1 MKIINTVKDMQKHA
15 DQIRNSGKTIAF
27 VPTMGFL
34 HEGHL
39 SLIKDGKKR
48 ADEVVVS
55 IFVNPTQFG
64 PGEDFTAYP
73 RDLDRDLALCRDAG
87 ADAVFTPKDTE
98 LYQSAYQ
105 TYINLTKLPN
115 HLCGISRP
123 THFKGVATVVSK
135 LFNIVKPHIAIF
147 GQKDYQQLLVIR
159 QMVCDLNFDIE
170 IIGAPIVREKDGL
183 AMSSRNTYLTPDQRK
198 QALCLYNS
206 LNKAQELLNSG
217 VIETAKITDAAKE
230 IITSQPESLIDYIRI
245 FDPDTLEDVQIADK
259 AVRMALAVKIGK
271 TRLID
276 NSLLTEKSPK

>member
-1 MKIINTVKDMQKHA
+1 MKIIAFVKDMQKHA

-34 HEGHL
+34 HDGHL

-73 RDLDRDLALCRDAG
+73 RDLNRDLALCRDAG

-98 LYQSAYQ
+98 LYGSAYQ

-123 THFKGVATVVSK
+123 THFRGVATVVSK

-170 IIGAPIVREKDGL
+170 IIGAPIVREADGL

-217 VIETAKITDAAKE
+217 VIETAKIIDAAKE

-276 NSLLTEKSPK
+276 NMILS

>member
-1 MKIINTVKDMQKHA
+1 MKIINTVKEMQKYA
-15 DQIRNSGKTIAF
+15 DLVRGDGKTIAF

-48 ADEVVVS
+48 ADKVIVS

-64 PGEDFTAYP
+64 PGEDFKSYP
-73 RDLDRDLALCRDAG
+73 RDMNRDLELCQNAG
-87 ADAVFTPKDTE
+87 ADTVFAPDDKD
-98 LYQSAYQ
+98 LYKSDYQ

-123 THFKGVATVVSK
+123 THFRGVATIVSK

-170 IIGAPIVREKDGL
+170 IIGAPIVREADGL
-183 AMSSRNTYLTPDQRK
+183 AMSSRNTYLSHEQRH

-206 LNKAQELLNSG
+206 LKTSQELIKSG
-217 VIETAKITDAAKE
+217 MIETSKIIAAAKD
-230 IITSQPESLIDYIRI
+230 IISSQPEAIVDYIRI
-245 FDPDTLEDVQIADK
+245 CDPDTLEDVQIIDK
-259 AVRMALAVKIGK
+259 PVRMALAVKIGK

-276 NSLLTEKSPK
+276 NMMLGAV

>member
-1 MKIINTVKDMQKHA
+1 MKIINTVREMQNHS
-15 DQIRNSGKTIAF
+15 DFSRMRERTIAL

-34 HEGHL
+34 HDGHL

-73 RDLDRDLALCRDAG
+73 RDLDRDLALCQDAG

-98 LYQSAYQ
+98 LYGSAYQ

-170 IIGAPIVREKDGL
+170 IIGAPIVREADGL
-183 AMSSRNTYLTPDQRK
+183 AMSSRNTYLTPEQRK

-206 LNKAQELLNSG
+206 LNKAQELIKSG
-217 VIETAKITDAAKE
+217 VIETAKIIDAAKD
-230 IITSQPESLIDYIRI
+230 IITSQPEALIDYIRI
-245 FDPDTLEDVQIADK
+245 CDPDTLEDVQIADK